1 MISII
6 IINSSTNTN
15 TIRSKTNI
23 IITTINHNN
32 THNSNSITSPNS
44 DQTNT
49 KELPSFCTLEPRSQ
63 WLTTGTSAMTSW
75 R

>member
-23 IITTINHNN
+23 IITTIN
-32 THNSNSITSPNS
+32 HNSNSITSPNS